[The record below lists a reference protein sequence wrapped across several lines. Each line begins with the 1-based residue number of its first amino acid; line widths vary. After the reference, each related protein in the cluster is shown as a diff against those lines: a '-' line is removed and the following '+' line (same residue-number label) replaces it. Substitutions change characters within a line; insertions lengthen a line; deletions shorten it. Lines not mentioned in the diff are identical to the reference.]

1 MYLEKPTQEQRILKI
16 LEDAKGEWVN
26 GRYFIQ
32 TMMISQA
39 HARVHSLEKKRIN
52 IEHSDF
58 VDEFGFRSYRIPVE
72 LKQHGLPL

>member
-1 MYLEKPTQEQRILKI
+1 MNKDTSNKKLTQGQRILNEMEKRH
-16 LEDAKGEWVN
+16 GEWIN

-39 HARVHSLEKKRIN
+39 HARILELERKGHK

-58 VDEFGFRSYRIPVE
+58 KDSYGFVSYR
-72 LKQHGLPL
+72 LPATTLF